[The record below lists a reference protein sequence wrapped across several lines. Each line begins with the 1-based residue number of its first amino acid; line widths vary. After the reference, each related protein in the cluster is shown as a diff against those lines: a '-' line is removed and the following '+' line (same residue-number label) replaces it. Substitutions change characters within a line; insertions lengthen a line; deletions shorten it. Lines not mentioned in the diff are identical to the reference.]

1 MSDVPPGP
9 PPMMD
14 GPPSG
19 GPPPMMEGGS
29 FAQSMGSFGAM
40 LKIQENISQMLP
52 TSKVPWSETRKF
64 LKANTIEGIKTTSLY
79 KFHMRLFQKIGLG
92 DMQLVAFAPMHYIF
106 AVPGCPVCGLYPA
119 LNNQKVCVAT
129 TDALHRFFTEDL
141 ELSCTVE
148 ETECVKDGGQMCK
161 FKVDLQPISAYQ
173 IMLDAYDKM
182 ILAGKRPPKI
192 DDAEVRHRV
201 QLLTIYKLLD
211 AGKLSEM
218 GGAYMQYAGSM
229 NVEEKIFDPPWKMAE
244 ELEKMAE
251 KGGTFGAAFS
261 SMKQSQPPT
270 SAATDA
276 SDASNLQ
283 EPKNKEIAKKAETE
297 AKKTDSFAEL
307 LAKMKKDQ

>member
-1 MSDVPPGP
+1 
-9 PPMMD
+9 
-14 GPPSG
+14 
-19 GPPPMMEGGS
+19 
-29 FAQSMGSFGAM
+29 
-40 LKIQENISQMLP
+40 
-52 TSKVPWSETRKF
+52 
-64 LKANTIEGIKTTSLY
+64 
-79 KFHMRLFQKIGLG
+79 
-92 DMQLVAFAPMHYIF
+92 MQLVAFAPMHYIF

-148 ETECVKDGGQMCK
+148 ETECVKDGAQMCK

-192 DDAEVRHRV
+192 DDAEVRSRV

-218 GGAYMQYAGSM
+218 GGAYMQYAGSV
-229 NVEEKIFDPPWKMAE
+229 NAEEKIFDPPWKMAE
-244 ELEKMAE
+244 ELEKVAE

-261 SMKQSQPPT
+261 SMKQP
-270 SAATDA
+270 DA
-276 SDASNLQ
+276 SAETPLVA
-283 EPKNKEIAKKAETE
+283 PKKTEEAAKAETE

>member
-1 MSDVPPGP
+1 MNDVPPGP
-9 PPMMD
+9 PPMME
-14 GPPSG
+14 GPPVG
-19 GPPPMMEGGS
+19 GPPPMAEGGS

-40 LKIQENISQMLP
+40 LKIQENISQLLP
-52 TSKVPWSETRKF
+52 ASKVPWSETRKF
-64 LKANTIEGIKTTSLY
+64 LKANTIEVIKATSLY
-79 KFHMRLFQKIGLG
+79 KFHMRLFKKIGLG

-106 AVPGCPVCGLYPA
+106 AVPNCPVCGLYPA

-141 ELSCTVE
+141 ELACTVE
-148 ETECVKDGGQMCK
+148 ETECVKDGAQMCK

-192 DDAEVRHRV
+192 DDAEVRSRV

-211 AGKLSEM
+211 NGKLSEM
-218 GGAYMQYAGSM
+218 GGAYMQYAGSV
-229 NVEEKIFDPPWKMAE
+229 NVEEQIFDPPWKMAE
-244 ELEKMAE
+244 ELEKVAE

-261 SMKQSQPPT
+261 SMKQSQQP
-270 SAATDA
+270 ADATPQP
-276 SDASNLQ
+276 Q
-283 EPKNKEIAKKAETE
+283 EPKDVEMSAKVKSE